1 MPSDSQDGLNSSGR
15 LVDLAQVAAVLES
28 VNGKEGTVLEALR
41 EKKTKPAPLPHCL
54 SSLQKSASARLG
66 MSAKRVLD
74 VAQSLYE
81 KEAHHLPQDDCR
93 YLPEEQHGEA
103 ASILSRL
110 AGVSGLDSLRA
121 RRIPA

>member
-1 MPSDSQDGLNSSGR
+1 
-15 LVDLAQVAAVLES
+15 
-28 VNGKEGTVLEALR
+28 
-41 EKKTKPAPLPHCL
+41 
-54 SSLQKSASARLG
+54 

-81 KEAHHLPQDDCR
+81 KKLTTYPRTDCR

-110 AGVSGLDSLRA
+110 AGVSGLEQLAGKADSRLKSTVWNTKKITA
-121 RRIPA
+121 HHAIIPTGEPAESHGLLSAISSAHAL